1 MPQAATVPGCS
12 CWWHAHEERID
23 MHPVARAKAP
33 GLVQYR
39 CRDSLPRACMACQA
53 AAQRGQGELTCEGQQ
68 TWQSSVHGLGVLK
81 QCHHTLPF
89 ELCSHGC
96 GDHRIDHQRISLR
109 SSPSLSNTKLTWM
122 YMLWLGLPLSQCTD
136 GVHKRKSVRACMVG
150 MFSRNACPP
159 CF

>member
-1 MPQAATVPGCS
+1 
-12 CWWHAHEERID
+12 

-122 YMLWLGLPLSQCTD
+122 CMLWLGLPLSQRTD